1 MAGFQQIGVMPLY
14 DNCALMVL
22 PITCDCKK
30 KLAGYLAERCEVQIS
45 YAIGLST
52 PMSLTIDAFGT
63 EKAPLE
69 SIYNAVERNVDCRPN
84 AIIRRF
90 DLLKPVFFPISCYGH
105 FGSNAADMPWE
116 QTDIASMLHQ

>member
-1 MAGFQQIGVMPLY
+1 M
-14 DNCALMVL
+14 
-22 PITCDCKK
+22 
-30 KLAGYLAERCEVQIS
+30 QIS

-69 SIYNAVERNVDCRPN
+69 SIYSAVERNVDCRPN

-90 DLLKPVFFPISCYGH
+90 DLQKPVFSTISCYGH
-105 FGSNAADMPWE
+105 FGSNASDMPWE
-116 QTDIASMLHQ
+116 KTDLKLSV